1 MKKVFKKSTKDGK
14 LQLDGRTNL
23 GKSVNQA
30 TKTLGIIGT
39 IISFIVKT
47 FRFFFLLFFFWP
59 YKYAFLVIKYGFSG
73 IKFLVPRGIVLAK
86 KVWLKLRKKE

>member
-30 TKTLGIIGT
+30 TKTLGIIGLSL
-39 IISFIVKT
+39 IHI
-47 FRFFFLLFFFWP
+47 
-59 YKYAFLVIKYGFSG
+59 
-73 IKFLVPRGIVLAK
+73 
-86 KVWLKLRKKE
+86 